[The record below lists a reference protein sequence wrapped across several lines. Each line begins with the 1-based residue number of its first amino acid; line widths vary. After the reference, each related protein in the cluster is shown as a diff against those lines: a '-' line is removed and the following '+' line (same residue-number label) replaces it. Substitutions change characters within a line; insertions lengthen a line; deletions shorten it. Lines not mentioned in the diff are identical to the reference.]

1 MKMTMTVET
10 LVIPLPLAVA
20 MTDAD
25 PVVRPLEQ

>member
-1 MKMTMTVET
+1 MTTVET

-25 PVVRPLEQ
+25 LVVRSLEQC